1 MKMAK
6 RWMPIGLVLVGL
18 AAAGCA
24 HTGNRAGRYVLP
36 PDRRP
41 ASPPPAAAVAVET
54 APAATNAPAPTVTAP
69 PKPASSWWSQH
80 RERQKVEREARKV
93 KQEARKAEQEAR
105 RAAEAQKKAPEAGQ
119 EKRPGWFGSREKT
132 SPAAA
137 PAPSSGS
144 AAEAAPAPVSTVA
157 VYKIRVGDP
166 LVIYLRNVPGYPGGQ
181 QNVEA
186 VVDEN
191 GTINLPFLN
200 FVQVAGKSPAEV
212 ERELQSLYVD
222 GGFYRNIGINVLL
235 PTRVFYVYG
244 EVRAPGRFQLVGNVT
259 VLQAIASAGGFTDY
273 ANARAVEV
281 KRLDKVFRVNV
292 KDLKKNPVKDIELEA
307 GDVVNVPR
315 SPF

>member
-1 MKMAK
+1 M
-6 RWMPIGLVLVGL
+6 
-18 AAAGCA
+18 
-24 HTGNRAGRYVLP
+24 
-36 PDRRP
+36 
-41 ASPPPAAAVAVET
+41 
-54 APAATNAPAPTVTAP
+54 
-69 PKPASSWWSQH
+69 
-80 RERQKVEREARKV
+80 
-93 KQEARKAEQEAR
+93 
-105 RAAEAQKKAPEAGQ
+105 
-119 EKRPGWFGSREKT
+119 
-132 SPAAA
+132 
-137 PAPSSGS
+137 
-144 AAEAAPAPVSTVA
+144 
-157 VYKIRVGDP
+157 
-166 LVIYLRNVPGYPGGQ
+166 IYLRNVPGYPGGQ

-212 ERELQSLYVD
+212 ERELQSLYVE